1 MPLLPDE
8 VATKTFAHRLWRG
21 YDRSQVDGF
30 LQRVAADYA
39 GAIDRIA
46 TLAEDRT
53 AARARVDELLG
64 RLDAAIESAQQAAD
78 KARRDANTDA
88 DAIRAR
94 AEHAAT
100 LITTQAEEAAAAL
113 ARQTQALHEAAQA

>member
-1 MPLLPDE
+1 MPPGQRDPRPRRMRSSPSARSGASTHWMPRQIWSLKMPLLPDE

-64 RLDAAIESAQQAAD
+64 RLDAAKSPLSRLRIG
-78 KARRDANTDA
+78 RVGTPTPTPR
-88 DAIRAR
+88 
-94 AEHAAT
+94 
-100 LITTQAEEAAAAL
+100 
-113 ARQTQALHEAAQA
+113 